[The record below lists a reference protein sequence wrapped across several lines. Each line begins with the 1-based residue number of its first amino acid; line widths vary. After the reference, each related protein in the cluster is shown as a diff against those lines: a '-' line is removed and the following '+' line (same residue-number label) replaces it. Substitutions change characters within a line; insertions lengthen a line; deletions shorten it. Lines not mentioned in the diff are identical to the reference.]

1 MKPTFYLEKT
11 KGESDEKKIIVGLI
25 SCVLL
30 LSLVGCGE
38 ATTLNVNV
46 ENSSDL
52 NSSTFGKQSLIE
64 IGSGLFYDSATRIVY
79 MAHGINSVYESK
91 TYCPYYAP
99 NGLPYKY
106 NPESNTFEE
115 INFSNK

>member
-1 MKPTFYLEKT
+1 MRR
-11 KGESDEKKIIVGLI
+11 KIIVGLV
-25 SCVLL
+25 SCVLVF
-30 LSLVGCGE
+30 SLTGCGKTT
-38 ATTLNVNV
+38 TTLNVNV

-52 NSSTFGKQSLIE
+52 HSNTFGNQSLIE

-79 MAHGINSVYESK
+79 MAHGTNGVYESK

-106 NPESNTFEE
+106 NPKSNTFEE